1 MGDAGEGA
9 DLVGQ
14 SRGSVASTL
23 GARLVE
29 VLLAALTGCAN
40 RLSIDRVVAIGASV
54 GRGWVR
60 FGLPRTARVRAQLAE
75 AFPEISE
82 QRLDRI
88 SLGVFEHFGRSLAE
102 LIALRGRHREA
113 MIGRIE
119 VEGLEH
125 FAAAEAASQGKGAL
139 VVSAHCGNWE
149 LGGVRVASLG
159 IPLAAV
165 FRGLDHPVL
174 DAALLSIRRGAGSAP
189 ADYQQIRMGRAGLA
203 LVRALKAGR
212 KVVVLLDQNASRE
225 EGVFVPFFGRPACV
239 RTGPLKLAMR
249 AGAPILVACSRRNS
263 TGGGHRLRIHAPV
276 WVPTDSGMGNAA
288 VRSCA
293 ERVTALIEAEIR
305 EDPTQ
310 WIWTHRRWRTQ
321 PDEAERAVQGP

>member
-9 DLVGQ
+9 GLVGQ
-14 SRGSVASTL
+14 LRASASSAL

-29 VLLAALTGCAN
+29 ILLAALTVCAN

-60 FGLPRTARVRAQLAE
+60 LRLARTARVRAQLAE
-75 AFPEISE
+75 AFPELSE
-82 QRLDRI
+82 QRLDRV

-102 LIALRGRHREA
+102 LIALRGQHRETLL
-113 MIGRIE
+113 GRVE

-125 FAAAEAASQGKGAL
+125 FVAAEAASQGKGAL
-139 VVSAHCGNWE
+139 IVSAHYGNWE
-149 LGGVRVASLG
+149 LGGLRVATLG

-165 FRGLDHPVL
+165 FRGLSHPVL
-174 DAALLSIRRGAGSAP
+174 DAALLSIRSGAGSAP
-189 ADYQQIRMGRAGLA
+189 ADYEQIRTGRAGIA

-212 KVVVLLDQNASRE
+212 KVVVLLDQNAPRD
-225 EGVFVPFFGRPACV
+225 EGVFVSFFGRPACV
-239 RTGPLKLAMR
+239 RTGPLKLAIR

-263 TGGGHRLRIHAPV
+263 TGRGHRLRIHAPV
-276 WVPTDSGMGNAA
+276 WVPLDSGTGPDA

-293 ERVTALIEAEIR
+293 EKVTALIEAEIR

-321 PDEAERAVQGP
+321 PEAAE